1 MREMHPLGLI
11 RMLRA
16 RSRFPTLC
24 AAAVAMLALPA
35 QAAES
40 GGAWRHSFALYGMGV
55 AIDGDARIG
64 PVEVPVDLSISDV
77 FDALEWGAMAAYR
90 VENDTWSFT
99 GDVTYM
105 KLAFDESAQ
114 TQLGPVSASLDAD
127 QLTVMAT
134 AGYRLSPNLE
144 LLGSLAY
151 FDLSS
156 DLAVRAAGQ
165 RVARSG
171 GADWVDPLVG
181 LHYQA
186 PVGGKWTV
194 SLRGDVGG
202 FGIGS
207 DLTLHGWATL
217 RNQVSD
223 AFSWFFGYRYIAYDY
238 STGSGLNREVYDLQ
252 QHGPG
257 IGVAYSF

>member
-1 MREMHPLGLI
+1 MELRPK
-11 RMLRA
+11 LRA
-16 RSRFPTLC
+16 RDHLPVLI
-24 AAAVAMLALPA
+24 AAALALLAAPV

-40 GGAWRHSFALYGMGV
+40 GGAWRHTFALYGMGV
-55 AIDGDARIG
+55 AIDGDAEIG

-77 FDALEWGAMAAYR
+77 FDALDWGAMAAYR

-105 KLAFDESAQ
+105 KLAFDETAQ
-114 TQLGPVSASLDAD
+114 TPLGPVSASLDAD

-134 AGYRLSPNLE
+134 AGYRLTPHLE
-144 LLGSLAY
+144 GLFSLAY

-181 LHYQA
+181 LNYRV
-186 PVGGKWTV
+186 PIGETWTLG
-194 SLRGDVGG
+194 LRGDIGG
-202 FGIGS
+202 FGVGS

-217 RNQVSD
+217 RQQVSD
-223 AFSWFFGYRYIAYDY
+223 GFSWFFGYRYISYDY
-238 STGSGLNREVYDLQ
+238 ETGSGMNLERYDLQ

-257 IGVAYSF
+257 IGVAFSF